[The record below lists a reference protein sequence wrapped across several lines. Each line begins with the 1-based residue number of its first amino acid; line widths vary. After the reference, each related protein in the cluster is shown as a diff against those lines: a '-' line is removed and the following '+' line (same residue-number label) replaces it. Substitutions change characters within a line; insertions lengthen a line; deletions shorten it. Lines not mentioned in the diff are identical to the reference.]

1 MGATFAAQA
10 SCVVM
15 VAQHSTALY
24 SSATVGGDFC
34 LHYYSN

>member
-15 VAQHSTALY
+15 VAQHSTLY